1 MSQSKLCF
9 ILGNKSGSPI
19 RRLWASLISVR
30 TSFWPFNL
38 WRSCKT
44 CTTRVLMW
52 THFIVMKLMKC
63 PDFWSYIVHGTSGL
77 QKQDE
82 NRLRKFKKI
91 WPVLFSLLLEV
102 VYPPWGLESL
112 WNKLQS
118 NKFSFWWSF
127 FFFSAFRLLIAQLTS
142 LSVAKSVAQ
151 FLRKFHGHLQPLP
164 IVSTCNGP
172 EFARKPF
179 STERFTAASQLF
191 LTSSNSK
198 ITVWHQINYSSK
210 SEYHN
215 YVYIW
220 WSTLFYSV
228 QFCNQNDVHDMMEG
242 LLC

>member
-91 WPVLFSLLLEV
+91 WPVLFSLLWKLFILPEV
-102 VYPPWGLESL
+102 WSL
-112 WNKLQS
+112 
-118 NKFSFWWSF
+118 FETSFNPISSVFDGVSSF
-127 FFFSAFRLLIAQLTS
+127 FQPFVCIILRS
-142 LSVAKSVAQ
+142 SVLK
-151 FLRKFHGHLQPLP
+151 R
-164 IVSTCNGP
+164 C
-172 EFARKPF
+172 
-179 STERFTAASQLF
+179 
-191 LTSSNSK
+191 
-198 ITVWHQINYSSK
+198 
-210 SEYHN
+210 
-215 YVYIW
+215 
-220 WSTLFYSV
+220 
-228 QFCNQNDVHDMMEG
+228 
-242 LLC
+242 